1 MSFRRLA
8 VILLATAGALLIAV
22 VLYLAFGDLSRHKG
36 RIEALVTE
44 LIGRPFAIDGA
55 FELKVLPSISVLAE
69 RVRVG
74 NADWGLQPQ
83 MVELGRVSARI
94 GLWSLVSGPVDVRS
108 LEVSDLSVLL
118 ETGPEGQGNWVLGAA
133 SAPEEAAESGSG
145 AAAAPPVL
153 QNVRLGNVRITY
165 RERGKPDRVALIET
179 LSIGPGSAGLLAIS
193 GKGSL
198 NELPAAVNGELGPL
212 DALFSGR
219 NIRMAIQAA
228 LGDLRLDV
236 NGGLG
241 RLDPLDGADL
251 ALKVGHPDI
260 GAMLKKL
267 QLPVMVSGPL
277 SADARLADAGD
288 LTRLDFAAKL
298 GDITVKVG
306 GTLRALG
313 LAGSDLRIDASVP
326 DAARVAAAFDVT
338 GLPAGA
344 LELGGRV
351 TSSRTE
357 IKLDAMSARYAG
369 ARARVNGTVR
379 LARGPSADLRF
390 DLVAEN
396 LARLK
401 QGLPEIP
408 LSMSGNFAG
417 NRNKLEVKNLKG
429 KIGESEI
436 TARASMIA
444 TGKKRVEIDLASP
457 RLDLTPFAAGDA
469 GAKPKPK
476 PKPKPKE
483 AGRKYVF
490 DEEPLPFGNLK
501 VIDARVHLAL
511 AEVRLGTGVLRDVES
526 TLLLDGGR
534 LTLEA
539 RVRDNLEGT
548 LGGVVKLT
556 PADGGAGALDISV
569 SAKNVRSALGA
580 GDAIDLK
587 EAPPTN
593 VEARLLARGASAR
606 QLAAGANGRVVVT
619 QGPGKLP
626 SGVLGLIGGD
636 LLRELVGK
644 LNPFAAQD
652 PYTQLECTVVR
663 ADIVDGQVTVNPVL
677 MQSQKVTIVAGGKID
692 LGTEALRLNF
702 NTRPRTGVGISAG
715 MFTNPFIELAGTLAS
730 PRLGVAAKGT
740 AAAAA
745 TGGISVLAQG
755 LLDRSRGGH
764 DMCKQT
770 LDEAASTT
778 R

>member
-1 MSFRRLA
+1 MSLRRLA
-8 VILLATAGALLIAV
+8 VILLAAAGALLVAA

-55 FELKVLPSISVLAE
+55 FELKVLPSISLLAE

-74 NADWGLQPQ
+74 NADWGSQPQ
-83 MVELGRVSARI
+83 MVEIGRLSAKV
-94 GLWSLVSGPVDVRS
+94 GLWSLVSGPIDVRAF
-108 LEVSDLSVLL
+108 EVSDLSVLL
-118 ETGPEGQGNWVLGAA
+118 ETGADGKGNWVFGAA
-133 SAPEEAAESGSG
+133 GAPEEETAQARGSS

-153 QNVRLGNVRITY
+153 QNVKLGNVRITY
-165 RERGKPDRVALIET
+165 RERGKPDQVALVEA
-179 LSIGPGSAGLLAIS
+179 LSIAPGSGGLLAIS
-193 GKGSL
+193 GKGRL
-198 NELPAAVNGELGPL
+198 NEFPATVGGELGPL
-212 DALFSGR
+212 DALFSGQ
-219 NIRMAIQAA
+219 NVRMAIQAA

-236 NGGLG
+236 NGSLG
-241 RLDPLDGADL
+241 RVDPLDGADL
-251 ALKVGHPDI
+251 ALKVGHPDV
-260 GAMLKKL
+260 GAILRKL
-267 QLPVMVSGPL
+267 DLPVMVSGPL

-288 LTRLDFAAKL
+288 LTRLDLAAKL
-298 GDITVKVG
+298 GDVTVKVG

-313 LAGSDLRIDASVP
+313 PSGSDLRFDASVP
-326 DAARVAAAFDVT
+326 NVARVATAFDVT

-351 TSSRTE
+351 ASSGTE
-357 IKLDAMSARYAG
+357 IKLDGMSARYAG
-369 ARARVNGTVR
+369 ARARVSGTVR

-390 DLVAEN
+390 DLAADS
-396 LARLK
+396 LARLR
-401 QGLPEIP
+401 QGLPKIP
-408 LSMSGNFAG
+408 LSMSGSFAG
-417 NRNKLEVKNLKG
+417 NRDKLEVKNVKG
-429 KIGESEI
+429 KIGESEV
-436 TARASMIA
+436 TVRASAIV
-444 TGKKRVEIDLASP
+444 TGKKRAEIDLASP

-469 GAKPKPK
+469 VAK

-483 AGRKYVF
+483 AERKFVF
-490 DEEPLPFGNLK
+490 DEAPLPLGNLK

-511 AEVRLGTGVLRDVES
+511 GEVRLGTEVLRDVES

-539 RVRDNLEGT
+539 RLRDNLQGT
-548 LGGVVKLT
+548 LDGVVKLT
-556 PADGGAGALDISV
+556 PANGGAAALDISV
-569 SAKNVRSALGA
+569 SARNVRSALGTA
-580 GDAIDLK
+580 DVIDPK
-587 EAPPTN
+587 DAPPTN
-593 VEARLLARGASAR
+593 VEAHLLARGASAR

-626 SGVLGLIGGD
+626 SGVLGLVGGD

-663 ADIVDGQVTVNPVL
+663 ADIVDGQVTVHPVL
-677 MQSQKVTIVAGGKID
+677 MQSAKVTIVAGGRID

-702 NTRPRTGVGISAG
+702 NTRPRTGVGLSAG
-715 MFTNPFIELAGTLAS
+715 MFTNPFIEVAGTLAS
-730 PRLGVAAKGT
+730 PRLGIAARGT

-755 LLDRSRGGH
+755 LLDRSRGGQ
-764 DMCKQT
+764 DMCKLT
-770 LDEAASTT
+770 LDEAVVTT